1 MKKYMWYI
9 GIFILN
15 ICILIFIYRDYMK
28 LTREPKEK
36 EVEPIPITAYTV
48 DTDEIT
54 TYVFYQ
60 GIIEKEK
67 AFIVPSISG
76 KVTQIH
82 VEEEDL
88 VEEGT
93 KLISFDTGEIEIEL
107 EKIKETIEQFKGF
120 KEALGT
126 RTEETLK
133 MIKKLNRQIE
143 EVESHLDRLYKEQSS
158 MYADKPYKKNIIALE
173 EELNALKTLKKT
185 LEVVHPE
192 IEDSSKS
199 LVFLE
204 EIYNKWISLKDKY
217 EMTSPIKGRIEKI
230 NIQVGER
237 PKPFLPIVNV
247 VNEEK
252 QKLII
257 DLPKSYI
264 NEYEI
269 GELSEVEVIDTK
281 MHSYMAKGKIEEMTS
296 KDDSDNIYTV
306 TFNLQMPEERTL
318 EGICGKIKLPLETS
332 SKLVIPQEA
341 LIRTANKNYVYV
353 LEETIPYRVKR
364 RSLKLGIE
372 DDGRVE
378 VLEGL
383 LKGDQIVLEG
393 NTVVQD
399 GSIVQIVST
408 KPRNEFIDKEAYIK

>member
-9 GIFILN
+9 CIFIFN

-28 LTREPKEK
+28 LTRELKEK

-48 DTDEIT
+48 DTDEII
-54 TYVFYQ
+54 TYAFYQ
-60 GIIEKEK
+60 GRIEKEK
-67 AFIVPSISG
+67 AFIVPNISS

-82 VEEEDL
+82 VEEGDL

-93 KLISFDTGEIEIEL
+93 KLISFGTGEIEIEL

-126 RTEETLK
+126 RTQETLE

-192 IEDSSKS
+192 MEDSSKS
-199 LVFLE
+199 LMFLE
-204 EIYNKWISLKDKY
+204 GIYNKWISLKDKY
-217 EMTSPIKGRIEKI
+217 EMTAPIKGRIEKI
-230 NIQVGER
+230 NIQVGE
-237 PKPFLPIVNV
+237 KPETFLPVINV
-247 VNEEK
+247 VNEEE

-257 DLPKSYI
+257 DLPKSYMS
-264 NEYEI
+264 EYEI
-269 GELSEVEVIDTK
+269 GDLCEVEVIDTK
-281 MHSYMAKGKIEEMTS
+281 MHSHMTKGKIEEMIN
-296 KDDSDNIYTV
+296 KDESDTIYTV
-306 TFNLQMPEERTL
+306 TFNLQMPEEMTL

-332 SKLVIPQEA
+332 SRLVIPKEA
-341 LIRTANKNYVYV
+341 LIRTANENYVYV
-353 LEETIPYRVKR
+353 LEETIPYRVKK
-364 RSLKLGIE
+364 RSITLGIE
-372 DDGRVE
+372 DDGQVE

-383 LKGDQIVLEG
+383 LKGEQIVLDG
-393 NTVVQD
+393 NTVVKD
-399 GSIVQIVST
+399 GSIIQIVST
-408 KPRNEFIDKEAYIK
+408 ISRNEFINKEAYIK